1 MTVDADV
8 LRVRQN
14 QLLSPKLRDIGALVF
29 GAGMT
34 GSWVVLGLAR
44 MLKRVDVWDFDRV
57 SEENL
62 GTQAY
67 TQVELVD
74 WPIESGGLGEEAG
87 MFKVD
92 ALEAICDSLPVHGHR
107 LKAPPSVQEQEKD
120 EAIRELL
127 AQVDVV
133 DDRLDLSTSVVVCCV
148 DTIEGRRE
156 CAEWAQAEK
165 VPLFIDT
172 RVLGEIAVIIP
183 VIPDDTPG
191 KVRCATWV
199 DGNTMC
205 YGCYLNDLPDPATV
219 PDAPCGAVGTV
230 FVGHWVASQV
240 ERLINNWA
248 NGQQL
253 PGKVVTHVGQNR
265 EIIQPETS

>member
-1 MTVDADV
+1 MTVDAET

-67 TQVELVD
+67 TADDADIDML
-74 WPIESGGLGEEAG
+74 
-87 MFKVD
+87 KTD
-92 ALEAICDSLPVHGHR
+92 ALVGICDGLPVYGHAEP
-107 LKAPPSVQEQEKD
+107 APPED
-120 EAIRELL
+120 WR
-127 AQVDVV
+127 VD
-133 DDRLDLSTSVVVCCV
+133 RRHSLDTEVSVVVCCV

-165 VPLFIDT
+165 VPLF
-172 RVLGEIAVIIP
+172 
-183 VIPDDTPG
+183 
-191 KVRCATWV
+191 
-199 DGNTMC
+199 
-205 YGCYLNDLPDPATV
+205 
-219 PDAPCGAVGTV
+219 
-230 FVGHWVASQV
+230 
-240 ERLINNWA
+240 
-248 NGQQL
+248 
-253 PGKVVTHVGQNR
+253 
-265 EIIQPETS
+265 

>member
-67 TQVELVD
+67 TADDADIDML
-74 WPIESGGLGEEAG
+74 
-87 MFKVD
+87 KTD
-92 ALEAICDSLPVHGHR
+92 ALVGICDGLPVYGHAEP
-107 LKAPPSVQEQEKD
+107 APPED
-120 EAIRELL
+120 WR
-127 AQVDVV
+127 VD
-133 DDRLDLSTSVVVCCV
+133 RRHSLDTEVSVVVCCV

-156 CAEWAQAEK
+156 CAEWARDEK

-191 KVRCATWV
+191 KDCCATWV

-205 YGCYLNDLPDPATV
+205 YGCYLNDLPDPAKV

-253 PGKVVTHVGQNR
+253 PGMVVTHVGQNT